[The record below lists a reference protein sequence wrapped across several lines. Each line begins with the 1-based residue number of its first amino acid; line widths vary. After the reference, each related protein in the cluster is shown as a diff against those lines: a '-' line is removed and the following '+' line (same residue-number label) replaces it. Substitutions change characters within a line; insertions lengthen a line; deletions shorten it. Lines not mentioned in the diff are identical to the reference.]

1 MGEDQFELAIAR
13 RFARRDLCSSMHEA
27 GHVMLADALG
37 VGIERVWITG
47 LYDATINP
55 QAGVKLVSGGCALSK
70 AIVIAL
76 AGRAVDEALD
86 VDNTKC
92 EVGFDQIRTDERVL
106 QECLENAY
114 APDVPTA

>member
-1 MGEDQFELAIAR
+1 
-13 RFARRDLCSSMHEA
+13 MHEA

-76 AGRAVDEALD
+76 AGHREFLLCEPNYRDSHKCWLR
-86 VDNTKC
+86 NT
-92 EVGFDQIRTDERVL
+92 RMR
-106 QECLENAY
+106 
-114 APDVPTA
+114 PPP